1 MSTYMNSHVFE
12 LYNFSAL
19 VPESYIAQTVGL
31 LLMAMLAQSELCAEG
46 LGGRGLV
53 SR

>member
-19 VPESYIAQTVGL
+19 VPESYIAQTVE
-31 LLMAMLAQSELCAEG
+31 LAVD
-46 LGGRGLV
+46 GLV
-53 SR
+53 DVSIQHLFF